1 MGGPNISPFLKSNN
15 SLRLCGDYKIT
26 CNRAAQLDCFPI
38 PRFEDL
44 VSNLSNKKFFSKLD
58 LRQAYAQLLLTPESR
73 ELTTINTHRGLF
85 QYLRLPY
92 GVSSAP
98 GIFQRAMENL
108 FKDVPD
114 VLCYLDDL
122 LISSET
128 EAAHEKLLNR
138 VFQKLQDSGLKVK
151 PEKCE
156 ISVPELLYLGYKI
169 TRTGLL
175 PT

>member
-1 MGGPNISPFLKSNN
+1 
-15 SLRLCGDYKIT
+15 
-26 CNRAAQLDCFPI
+26 
-38 PRFEDL
+38 
-44 VSNLSNKKFFSKLD
+44 
-58 LRQAYAQLLLTPESR
+58 
-73 ELTTINTHRGLF
+73 
-85 QYLRLPY
+85 
-92 GVSSAP
+92 
-98 GIFQRAMENL
+98 MENL

-175 PT
+175 PTEDKCRAIKNAPRPTDITQVRSYLGLLNF